1 MQSKT
6 PAKTQE
12 FSKEIPDQV
21 GNDKK
26 GDPGTVSGMTKAIS
40 SVTGSFTLRVQD
52 DAQGW
57 RPRNKSGVTK

>member
-6 PAKTQE
+6 PAKTQKS
-12 FSKEIPDQV
+12 SKEIPPR
-21 GNDKK
+21 NK
-26 GDPGTVSGMTKAIS
+26 SGMTKAIS

-57 RPRNKSGVTK
+57 RPRNKSGVTAKQSLPHL